1 MEKYQDVVSR
11 YMQRAVSCRGEAVL
25 YRKHQFSLPGAE
37 RALVG
42 CEHLR
47 TVRGIGIGSL
57 MDVISSS
64 KVWAPVHLP
73 RKALLAER

>member
-1 MEKYQDVVSR
+1 
-11 YMQRAVSCRGEAVL
+11 VL

-57 MDVISSS
+57 MHVISSS

-73 RKALLAER
+73 RKALLAE